1 MRVLALASLA
11 LLASLGCASTP
22 GASSADAA
30 PTSDAIGE
38 ATAGDA
44 GDASVA
50 DATGDAGDA
59 SAADAPGDAGPCD
72 GAATWTTLQR
82 LSPADLHALLQT
94 DAAKIIDVHTP
105 YAGAL
110 PGTAAHIVYTDVDA
124 IESFLGH
131 DRCAEVVLTC
141 LGGPMSK
148 SAGDALVARGYLRV
162 RDLLGG
168 MSAWSAAGY
177 PLEP

>member
-1 MRVLALASLA
+1 MRVIALASFA
-11 LLASLGCASTP
+11 LLASVGCASTP
-22 GASSADAA
+22 GASGADAA
-30 PTSDAIGE
+30 PTYDAIADAPAGDAAD

-44 GDASVA
+44 A
-50 DATGDAGDA
+50 DATAL
-59 SAADAPGDAGPCD
+59 DAPVDAAPCD
-72 GAATWTTLQR
+72 GAATWTSLQR

-124 IESFLGH
+124 IEAFLGH

>member
-1 MRVLALASLA
+1 MRVIALASFA
-11 LLASLGCASTP
+11 LLASVGCASTP
-22 GASSADAA
+22 GASGVDAA
-30 PTSDAIGE
+30 PTYDAIAE
-38 ATAGDA
+38 APAGDA
-44 GDASVA
+44 GDA
-50 DATGDAGDA
+50 TAG
-59 SAADAPGDAGPCD
+59 DAPGDAQGDVGPCD
-72 GAATWTTLQR
+72 GAATWTSLQR
-82 LSPADLHALLQT
+82 LAPADLHTLLQT
-94 DAAKIIDVHTP
+94 DPAKIIDVHTP

-110 PGTAAHIVYTDVDA
+110 PGTAAHLVYTDVDA
-124 IESFLGH
+124 IEAFLGH

-168 MSAWSAAGY
+168 MSAWSTAGY

>member
-1 MRVLALASLA
+1 MRVIALASLV

-22 GASSADAA
+22 GAAGADAA
-30 PTSDAIGE
+30 PTNDAL
-38 ATAGDA
+38 ADASVGDA
-44 GDASVA
+44 GALA
-50 DATGDAGDA
+50 DGAD
-59 SAADAPGDAGPCD
+59 AADASQADASLDAGPCD

-82 LSPADLHALLQT
+82 LSPADLHALLQA

-124 IESFLGH
+124 IEAFLGH